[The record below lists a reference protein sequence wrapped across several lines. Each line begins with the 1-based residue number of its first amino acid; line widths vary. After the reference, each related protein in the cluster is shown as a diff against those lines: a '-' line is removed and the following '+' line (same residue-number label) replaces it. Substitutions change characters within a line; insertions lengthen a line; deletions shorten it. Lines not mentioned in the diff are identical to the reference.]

1 MQPVTTFAR
10 RRTLAAATTVGLVAA
25 SLSLLVVG
33 SQPASAAVSIDAPVT
48 PLAGTVD
55 LTGSVGVA
63 PGEVTTVLY
72 VFDATK
78 STASPDR
85 TDCSGNGGVGLEDDL
100 NGDGSTGDI
109 LDCEIAGVEALNS
122 SLATTSG
129 LQVGLVAFAN
139 DAAVADL
146 DPVGTTTFLP
156 PGYTGGDA
164 RPRISTVA
172 TSVVRD
178 RIGLYDP
185 TDLGGSGAGTAFN
198 SAVSVAL
205 STLATAPAGPKW
217 VMFLSD
223 GQSAIDDTL
232 LGNLSRSGVRLRSF
246 GIGADATCA
255 PYGSLYKMASATG
268 ESCTVVADPASLTAG
283 LTGSRPDAVSGVTVT
298 IDHVAVAARVDAF
311 GGWRA
316 GFVLGAGTYTAT
328 VEAILAS
335 GATERAQRTFTV
347 ASAAGPAPAT
357 GSVTYAPGSLQATVI
372 KVTPPKPTRAP
383 LPPRVTGRVG
393 RPVDDLTVAASLA
406 GAQVQLQ
413 ARAAAGDPWTTVGQN
428 RTDRDGRFTVSW
440 KPRARLHLLQVV
452 LVPPTGFAGSAAAV
466 PMAPISACKVTR
478 RGGGWLVVCRT
489 TARAGSVVRLLEK
502 ATTTD
507 RARVRGGTFRLHGA
521 GKVGTHRIDLAV
533 SKRRHIRLA
542 L

>member
-1 MQPVTTFAR
+1 MSAR
-10 RRTLAAATTVGLVAA
+10 RTT
-25 SLSLLVVG
+25 
-33 SQPASAAVSIDAPVT
+33 
-48 PLAGTVD
+48 
-55 LTGSVGVA
+55 
-63 PGEVTTVLY
+63 
-72 VFDATK
+72 
-78 STASPDR
+78 STA
-85 TDCSGNGGVGLEDDL
+85 TAA
-100 NGDGSTGDI
+100 GDI

-156 PGYTGGDA
+156 PGYTGGDV

-335 GATERAQRTFTV
+335 GATERAQRTFAGGLRRGTR
-347 ASAAGPAPAT
+347 AGHRIGHLCSRLPAGHGHQGDTAQAHPRPLPATGDRARRTPRRRPDRRRLAGRGAGPAAGPRRRGRPLDHGRPEPDRPRREVHRELEAPGAVAPAA
-357 GSVTYAPGSLQATVI
+357 GG
-372 KVTPPKPTRAP
+372 
-383 LPPRVTGRVG
+383 
-393 RPVDDLTVAASLA
+393 A
-406 GAQVQLQ
+406 GA
-413 ARAAAGDPWTTVGQN
+413 A
-428 RTDRDGRFTVSW
+428 
-440 KPRARLHLLQVV
+440 
-452 LVPPTGFAGSAAAV
+452 TGFAGSAAAV

-507 RARVRGGTFRLHGA
+507 RARVRGGSFRLHGT